1 MRGEQTPALPALL
14 RAHPALHALLDRSE
28 TFRRIA
34 ERARIELD
42 GRTHFLVRGD
52 TLGSREELLVD
63 ALCRG
68 ASPESSDPLCRALF
82 LELPAA
88 LQREVIRCAER
99 PDP

>member
-1 MRGEQTPALPALL
+1 MREDPVPGVPALL
-14 RAHPALHALLDRSE
+14 RAHPALLALLDRSE

-34 ERARIELD
+34 EEARVDLD

-68 ASPESSDPLCRALF
+68 ASPESSDPPSRALF
-82 LELPAA
+82 LELPPN
-88 LQREVIRCAER
+88 LQDAVRRAGR
-99 PDP
+99 LGP